1 MWVKIKKYQVQVIGM
16 AVIVILMMITISF
29 SERNLDNHICQDIV
43 IRVDNQH
50 GNFFIDE
57 QDVMDL
63 ITASGEYVI
72 KGTHYEDLN
81 LKEIEG
87 RIKTE
92 RFIKEAEI
100 YKDLKGNLLVNTKL
114 RRPFARVVREDAPN
128 AFIAEDGAVLPY
140 SAKFATRTVLL
151 SGDYMDELVK
161 TDLTETEEGQKIYD
175 LLKYIQR
182 DRFWKAQVAQL
193 DIAEDGEIIIYP
205 QVTKQLVEFGQAEN
219 IDSKFERLKIFYK
232 QILPRK
238 GWNLYKRVNLKYK
251 DQIIAE

>member
-100 YKDLKGNLLVNTKL
+100 YKDLKGN
-114 RRPFARVVREDAPN
+114 
-128 AFIAEDGAVLPY
+128 
-140 SAKFATRTVLL
+140 
-151 SGDYMDELVK
+151 
-161 TDLTETEEGQKIYD
+161 
-175 LLKYIQR
+175 
-182 DRFWKAQVAQL
+182 
-193 DIAEDGEIIIYP
+193 
-205 QVTKQLVEFGQAEN
+205 
-219 IDSKFERLKIFYK
+219 
-232 QILPRK
+232 
-238 GWNLYKRVNLKYK
+238 
-251 DQIIAE
+251 